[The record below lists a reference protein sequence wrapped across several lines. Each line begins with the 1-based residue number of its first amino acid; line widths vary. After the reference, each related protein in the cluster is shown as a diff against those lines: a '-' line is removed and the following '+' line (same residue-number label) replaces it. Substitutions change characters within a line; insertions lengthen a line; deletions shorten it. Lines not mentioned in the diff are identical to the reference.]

1 MTKIKLKMLSNFG
14 EVLTREELKK
24 VSGGFGFGSGL
35 GFGFGS
41 GFGSGRGGK
50 CFTNDTPETACA
62 NKPDRDI
69 CSYCILQGTDFERT
83 QTGTC
88 KTYTTMGGIIKK
100 YCS

>member
-35 GFGFGS
+35 
-41 GFGSGRGGK
+41 GSGRGGK

>member
-35 GFGFGS
+35 GFGS
-41 GFGSGRGGK
+41 GFGSGRGEK
-50 CFTNDTPETACA
+50 CFTNDTPETACV
-62 NKPDRDI
+62 NKPDRAI
-69 CSYCILQGTDFERT
+69 CSLKGTDFERT
-83 QTGTC
+83 LFGTC
-88 KTYTTMGGIIKK
+88 KTYPTMGGIIKK